1 MLGNFIN
8 VLLSGGALGMLLF
21 LMACGLSITMG
32 LMGFANMAHTSF
44 AMLGGYVATALI
56 DDWNWPFLA
65 AIPAAAAAAAISG
78 VVVERALF
86 RHLYNSGELEQV
98 LLTIGLVFM
107 SVAAATYV
115 WGPVPRP
122 IHLPAF
128 LDGQVKFAVI
138 DISMYR
144 LFLILVGTVLIGG
157 LFLGIYWTTFGAK
170 IRAAVDNR
178 RMTTSCGVNVDLL
191 FSLCFALGT
200 GLAGLGGALSVNLL
214 GLDPFFPLRYLVLL
228 LLVVVVGGM
237 GSIRGTLLAA
247 LILGIGDVM
256 GKYYVHQMGAFFIYA
271 IPVAILLLRPQGL
284 LRR

>member
-1 MLGNFIN
+1 LLGNFIN

-86 RHLYNSGELEQV
+86 RHLYNAGELEQV

-122 IHLPAF
+122 IRLPAF

-144 LFLILVGTVLIGG
+144 LFLIVVGSVLIGG

-256 GKYYVHQMGAFFIYA
+256 GKYYAHQMGAFFIYA